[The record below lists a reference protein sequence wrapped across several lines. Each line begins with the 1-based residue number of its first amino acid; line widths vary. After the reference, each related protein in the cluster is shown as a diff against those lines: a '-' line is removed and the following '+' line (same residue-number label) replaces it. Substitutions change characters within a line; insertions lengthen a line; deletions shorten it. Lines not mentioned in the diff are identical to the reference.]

1 VHEEKKTFRH
11 FFVLTDEIGVIID
24 SCRGG
29 LYEAIV
35 IGLENGEEHF
45 EKRRE
50 NNRAGSMSR

>member
-1 VHEEKKTFRH
+1 VYEEKKTFRH

-35 IGLENGEEHF
+35 IGLENGEEH
-45 EKRRE
+45 
-50 NNRAGSMSR
+50 